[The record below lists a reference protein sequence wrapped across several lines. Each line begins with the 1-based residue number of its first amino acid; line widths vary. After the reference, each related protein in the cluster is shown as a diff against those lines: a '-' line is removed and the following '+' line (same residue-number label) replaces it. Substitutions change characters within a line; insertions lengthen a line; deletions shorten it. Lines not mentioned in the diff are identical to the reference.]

1 MKLFIVL
8 GNQLFSPRYLNE
20 FKDHIIFMAE
30 DYGLCTFEK
39 HHKFKILLFLS
50 SMRSYRDDLKSKNLC
65 ISKSYS
71 LLVEK
76 KVSLVSS
83 KFYQK
88 LFVFL
93 ISFSTILI
101 FPESPKEL
109 ENICASYNSRKICN
123 VW

>member
-1 MKLFIVL
+1 MKTVL
-8 GNQLFSPRYLNE
+8 EP
-20 FKDHIIFMAE
+20 
-30 DYGLCTFEK
+30 
-39 HHKFKILLFLS
+39 
-50 SMRSYRDDLKSKNLC
+50 DLKSKTFC

-71 LLVEK
+71 RLVEK
-76 KVSLVSS
+76 EVSLVSS

-93 ISFSTILI
+93 LSFSTILI

-109 ENICASYNSRKICN
+109 ENICESYYSRTICN

>member
-1 MKLFIVL
+1 MKT
-8 GNQLFSPRYLNE
+8 
-20 FKDHIIFMAE
+20 A
-30 DYGLCTFEK
+30 FEP
-39 HHKFKILLFLS
+39 
-50 SMRSYRDDLKSKNLC
+50 DVKSKTFC
-65 ISKSYS
+65 ISKSYP
-71 LLVEK
+71 LPVEK
-76 KVSLVSS
+76 EVTLVSS

-109 ENICASYNSRKICN
+109 ENICETYNSREICN

>member
-1 MKLFIVL
+1 MKTALKPNL
-8 GNQLFSPRYLNE
+8 
-20 FKDHIIFMAE
+20 
-30 DYGLCTFEK
+30 
-39 HHKFKILLFLS
+39 KIKT
-50 SMRSYRDDLKSKNLC
+50 YC

-71 LLVEK
+71 RLTEK
-76 KVSLVSS
+76 EISLINF

-88 LFVFL
+88 LFVIL

-109 ENICASYNSRKICN
+109 ENICESYNSRKSCN